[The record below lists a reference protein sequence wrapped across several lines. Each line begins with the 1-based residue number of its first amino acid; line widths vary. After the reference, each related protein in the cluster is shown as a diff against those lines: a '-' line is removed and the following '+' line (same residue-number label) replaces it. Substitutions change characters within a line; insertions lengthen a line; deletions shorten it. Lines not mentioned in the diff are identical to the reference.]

1 MTAIISHGP
10 LSLLG
15 LNENPF
21 PPLPSVGAAVQRA
34 ATELHRYPQFYPD
47 RLVDLIAH
55 HLKIPADAVV
65 VGNGATGVAMQFF
78 HACTR
83 PGERVVYATPTFD
96 GYPIMLGMA
105 GVVGAPVPLDA
116 SAAHDLSA
124 MASEVDL
131 NTRAVVVCRPHNPTG
146 TLITDELLD
155 QFITALP
162 PHVFVVLDEA
172 YVEFVDAAHRP
183 DSLHLIERHPNL
195 LVLRTFS
202 KAYGLAAL
210 RVGYG
215 LGCPNLIRRVR
226 SQQFPFGMNGLAEPA
241 IRASLRAHTEVSD
254 RVDTISRVRNRL
266 HARLMSLGLDVPAS
280 HGNFLWVACDDIV
293 TYRQALE
300 RHGIQARYY
309 DNAGIRLTIGDDQAS
324 ARVMAA
330 LGTLSMHE
338 TVQKTEGE

>member
-1 MTAIISHGP
+1 MTATIPHGP

-15 LNENPF
+15 LNEIPF
-21 PPLPSVGAAVQRA
+21 PPLPSVAAAVQRA
-34 ATELHRYPQFYPD
+34 AMELHRYPQFYPD

-55 HLKIPADAVV
+55 HLRIPADAVV
-65 VGNGATGVAMQFF
+65 VGNGATGVAMQFL

-96 GYPIMLGMA
+96 GYPIMLGM
-105 GVVGAPVPLDA
+105 VGAVGVPVPLDA
-116 SAAHDLSA
+116 SAVHDLSA

-131 NTRAVVVCRPHNPTG
+131 DTRAVVVCRPHNPTG

-155 QFITALP
+155 QFIAALP
-162 PHVFVVLDEA
+162 SHVFVVLDEA
-172 YVEFVDAAHRP
+172 YVEFVDAASRP
-183 DSLHLIERHPNL
+183 DSLHLIERYPNL

-215 LGCPNLIRRVR
+215 FGHPNLIRQLR
-226 SQQFPFGMNGLAEPA
+226 SQQFPFGMNRLAEPA
-241 IRASLRAHTEVSD
+241 VRASLRAHTELSD
-254 RVDTISRVRNRL
+254 RIHTISRIRDRL
-266 HARLMSLGLDVPAS
+266 RTRLMSLGLDVPAS
-280 HGNFLWVACDDIV
+280 HGNFLWLACGDIA

-309 DNAGIRLTIGDDQAS
+309 DAGIRLTIGDDQDS

-330 LGTLSMHE
+330 LGALSRHE
-338 TVQKTEGE
+338 PVQKTEDE